1 MTGKRNPPETT
12 VVTGA
17 AGWLGCA
24 LLAALAAPPGHSWHP
39 GHDRARAGRIRALVL
54 HAADVPIVRTLS
66 ERIEVHVGDIADA
79 RVLDRLLRGTQGADI
94 LHCAG
99 VIHPR
104 RVREFETVNVAGTE
118 AMIAAARRAGARR
131 LVHVSSNSPFGV
143 NPTPADVFRAE
154 EPFNPH
160 MGYGRSKMRAEIVVR
175 EAHGDGIETTVVR
188 PPWFYGPHQPA
199 RQTRFLRALR
209 RGRFPLLGDGR
220 NRRSMVYIDNL
231 VDGLVC
237 AELEERAAGRAYW
250 IADRRPYEMREIVD
264 TTRRAL
270 ADEGLQISGS
280 APRLP
285 GLLADVAERADGLL
299 QERERYLQELHV
311 LGEMNKTIACDVSRA
326 EAELGY
332 EPRIELYE
340 GMRRSV
346 RWCLERGM
354 VL

>member
-1 MTGKRNPPETT
+1 MTARRLPETT

-24 LLAALAAPPGHSWHP
+24 LVAALSSEDGH
-39 GHDRARAGRIRALVL
+39 GGAREGRIRALVL
-54 HAADVPIVRTLS
+54 HAADVPIVRALS
-66 ERIEVHVGDIADA
+66 ERVEIHVGDVTDA
-79 RVLDRLLRGTQGADI
+79 GVLDRLLRGAQGADV

-104 RVREFETVNVAGTE
+104 RVREFETVNVAGV
-118 AMIAAARRAGARR
+118 AALIDAARRAGVRR

-143 NPTPADVFRAE
+143 NPTAADAFRAE

-160 MGYGRSKMRAEIVVR
+160 MGYGRSKMRAEILAR
-175 EAHGDGIETTVVR
+175 EAHGDGLETTIVR
-188 PPWFYGPHQPA
+188 PPWFYGPYQPV

-237 AELEERAAGRAYW
+237 AELEERAAGCAYW
-250 IADRRPYEMREIVD
+250 IADRRPYEMREIID
-264 TTRRAL
+264 TARRAL
-270 ADEGLQISGS
+270 ADEGLAISGS
-280 APRLP
+280 VPRLP

-299 QERERYLQELHV
+299 QGHDRYMQELHV
-311 LGEMNKTIACDVSRA
+311 LAEMNKTIVCDISRA
-326 EAELGY
+326 EVELGY
-332 EPRIELYE
+332 APRVELYE
-340 GMRRSV
+340 GLRRSV
-346 RWCLERGM
+346 RWCLARG
-354 VL
+354 VAL